1 MNNNQ
6 AQCEMVGRKQNMS
19 GMATALLGLAVSW
32 VRDTNKQ

>member
-6 AQCEMVGRKQNMS
+6 AQCEIAGRKQNMT
-19 GMATALLGLAVSW
+19 GTATALLGLAVSW